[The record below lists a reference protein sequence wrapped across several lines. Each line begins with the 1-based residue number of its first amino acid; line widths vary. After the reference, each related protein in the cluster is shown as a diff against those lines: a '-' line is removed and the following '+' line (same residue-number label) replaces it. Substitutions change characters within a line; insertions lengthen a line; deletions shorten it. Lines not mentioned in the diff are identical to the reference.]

1 MTYVYSFLSVING
14 RDNDILAKWRKII
27 KLVVVL
33 LVDNILNTN
42 NFFLEEWYGA
52 PPLNRRYVS
61 YLWEEKMIILYN

>member
-42 NFFLEEWYGA
+42 NFFLEE
-52 PPLNRRYVS
+52 
-61 YLWEEKMIILYN
+61 